1 MGGLSH
7 FSFPKERGENA
18 CSGVLSDFFVEVIER
33 GLQRLFVVRI
43 RGVGEVVADADARE
57 L

>member
-43 RGVGEVVADADARE
+43 RGVGEVVGDADA
-57 L
+57 